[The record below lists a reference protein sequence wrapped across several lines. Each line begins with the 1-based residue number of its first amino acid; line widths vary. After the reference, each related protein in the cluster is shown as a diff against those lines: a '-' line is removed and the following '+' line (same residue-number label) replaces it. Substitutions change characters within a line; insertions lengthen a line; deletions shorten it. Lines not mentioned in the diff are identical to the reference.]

1 MQYPE
6 IPIQAN
12 PIYQP
17 KRLESNP
24 PIYEAG
30 QLRRAKMHAA
40 RMIEVL
46 DDKKVLTPSLYQ
58 LLETSIILETTDSK
72 ILAGWLKRTP
82 AAVRSDLQKICVS
95 LANYS

>member
-6 IPIQAN
+6 PIHVNAIH
-12 PIYQP
+12 PS
-17 KRLESNP
+17 KRLESNL

-40 RMIEVL
+40 QLIEVL
-46 DDKKVLTPSLYQ
+46 DDKKVLTPSLYR

-95 LANYS
+95 LANY